1 MLKILYF
8 FVYLIKYN
16 QAKFNYIERES
27 DQDLAKGWKM
37 ELFRHKNSSKWLQS
51 VMLCAIALTA
61 LIGVILIQR
70 SQLDQPSQWAENPKQ
85 AEAQETLKLKL
96 LSRAPTFGFDNVVSD
111 WVFLNFL
118 QYYGDDAAR
127 EKTGY
132 SLSPQY
138 FDIVTRLDPRFTDV
152 YMFISSAVSYQLGK
166 PDLAIDLMKRGTA
179 ALSPQANPKAFQV
192 WRFMG
197 LDQLLLQGDV
207 LGSIHSHEMAAEWVK
222 GTPDEDLAP
231 LFQGTAKFLRNDPNS
246 LPVRVFSWGSI
257 YEQAQMVGD
266 QQTQERAKQAIAD
279 LGGKIFE
286 RDGKTV
292 IQPPVSKPP
301 KKAPQQ

>member
-1 MLKILYF
+1 MLKLFYSFSYAIEYS
-8 FVYLIKYN
+8 K
-16 QAKFNYIERES
+16 AKFNYIELS
-27 DQDLAKGWKM
+27 SQNDFAKGTKM
-37 ELFRHKNSSKWLQS
+37 ELFRHKNIPKWLRL
-51 VMLCAIALTA
+51 VGMGTIALAA
-61 LIGVILIQR
+61 LIGVILMQR
-70 SQLDQPSQWAENPKQ
+70 SQLDQASELSENPKQ
-85 AEAQETLKLKL
+85 AEKQEAQKLKL
-96 LSRAPTFGFDNVVSD
+96 LSRSPTFGFDNVLSD

-138 FDIVTRLDPRFTDV
+138 LDIVTRLDPRFTDV

-179 ALSPQANPKAFQV
+179 ALSPKANPKAFQV

-197 LDQLLLQGDV
+197 LDQLLLQGDIP
-207 LGSIHSHEMAAEWVK
+207 GSIHSHEMAAEWVK

-246 LPVRVFSWGSI
+246 LTVRVFSWGSI

-266 QQTQERAKQAIAD
+266 KQTQERAKQAIAD

-301 KKAPQQ
+301 KKAPTQ

>member
-1 MLKILYF
+1 
-8 FVYLIKYN
+8 
-16 QAKFNYIERES
+16 
-27 DQDLAKGWKM
+27 M
-37 ELFRHKNSSKWLQS
+37 ELFKHKNSPKWLR
-51 VMLCAIALTA
+51 LAGLGAIALAA
-61 LIGVILIQR
+61 LIGVILMQR

-85 AEAQETLKLKL
+85 AEEQEALKLKL
-96 LSRAPTFGFDNVVSD
+96 LSRAPTFGFDNVLSA

-138 FDIVTRLDPRFTDV
+138 FDVVTRLDPRFTDV

-166 PDLAIDLMKRGTA
+166 PDLAIDLMKRGTT
-179 ALSPQANPKAFQV
+179 ALSPKANPKAFQV

-207 LGSIHSHEMAAEWVK
+207 PGSVYSHEMAAAWVK

-257 YEQAQMVGD
+257 YEQARMVGD
-266 QQTQERAKQAIAD
+266 QQTQKRAKQEIIN

-286 RDGKTV
+286 KDGKTV
-292 IQPPVSKPP
+292 IQPPVSKLP
-301 KKAPQQ
+301 KKAGR

>member
-8 FVYLIKYN
+8 FVYLIEYK

-27 DQDLAKGWKM
+27 HQDFAEGSKM
-37 ELFRHKNSSKWLQS
+37 EIFKQKNSSQWLKS
-51 VMLCAIALTA
+51 VTLSTIALAA
-61 LIGVILIQR
+61 LVGVILMQR

-85 AEAQETLKLKL
+85 AEEQETLKLKL
-96 LSRAPTFGFDNVVSD
+96 LSRTPTFGFDNVVSD
-111 WVFLNFL
+111 WIFLNFL
-118 QYYGDDAAR
+118 QYYGDDDAR
-127 EKTGY
+127 KKTGY
-132 SLSPQY
+132 SLSPVY

-166 PDLAIDLMKRGTA
+166 PDLAIDLMKRGTE
-179 ALSPQANPKAFQV
+179 ALSPKANPKAFQV

-197 LDQLLLQGDV
+197 LDQLLLQGDIP
-207 LGSIHSHEMAAEWVK
+207 GSIHSHEMAAQWVK

-231 LFQGTAKFLRNDPNS
+231 LFQGTANFLRNDPNS

-257 YEQAQMVGD
+257 YEQARMVGD
-266 QQTQERAKQAIAD
+266 QPTQDRAKQAIAE

-286 RDGKTV
+286 KDGQTV

-301 KKAPQQ
+301 KKAPTQ

>member
-1 MLKILYF
+1 
-8 FVYLIKYN
+8 
-16 QAKFNYIERES
+16 
-27 DQDLAKGWKM
+27 M
-37 ELFRHKNSSKWLQS
+37 ELFRHKNIPKWLRLAG
-51 VMLCAIALTA
+51 MGTIALAA
-61 LIGVILIQR
+61 LIGVILMQR
-70 SQLDQPSQWAENPKQ
+70 SQLDQASELSENPKQ
-85 AEAQETLKLKL
+85 AEEQEALKLKL
-96 LSRAPTFGFDNVVSD
+96 LSRSPTFGFDNVLSD

-138 FDIVTRLDPRFTDV
+138 LDMVTRLDPRFTDV

-166 PDLAIDLMKRGTA
+166 PDLAIDLMKRGTE
-179 ALSPQANPKAFQV
+179 ALSPKANPKAFQV

-207 LGSIHSHEMAAEWVK
+207 PGSIHSHEMAADWVK

-246 LPVRVFSWGSI
+246 LTVRVFSWGSI
-257 YEQAQMVGD
+257 YEQARMVGD
-266 QQTQERAKQAIAD
+266 KQTQERAKQAIAD

-301 KKAPQQ
+301 KKAPTQ